1 MADGGHAIDV
11 DQIVQA
17 ERPFVRGRAG
27 RRLGWLTA
35 CWQIRWSLGPV
46 VHALLKPRSLISAR
60 RATGTIRAR
69 GGTAFSRSSAA
80 VSGRLNA
87 LTGNV
92 LSARGSGQ
100 FTSLGGEIMRFLIVD
115 DSSTMR
121 RIIINTLN
129 KLGHQ
134 DFVEA
139 ANGREGID
147 RLGSGAIDMIITDWN
162 MPEMNGIDF
171 IKAVRGTV
179 QSKDVPVLMVTT
191 NAAKDDIV
199 EALRAGVNNYV
210 VKPFTA
216 ETIKEKIDA
225 VLAAK

>member
-1 MADGGHAIDV
+1 
-11 DQIVQA
+11 
-17 ERPFVRGRAG
+17 
-27 RRLGWLTA
+27 
-35 CWQIRWSLGPV
+35 
-46 VHALLKPRSLISAR
+46 
-60 RATGTIRAR
+60 
-69 GGTAFSRSSAA
+69 
-80 VSGRLNA
+80 
-87 LTGNV
+87 
-92 LSARGSGQ
+92 
-100 FTSLGGEIMRFLIVD
+100 MRFLIVD

-147 RLGSGAIDMIITDWN
+147 RLSTGGVDMIITDWN

-171 IKAVRGTV
+171 IKAVRV
-179 QSKDVPVLMVTT
+179 SPSSKDVPVLMVTT

-225 VLAAK
+225 VLATR